1 MWEYLQE
8 KAKEWLGATGLG
20 VQAVL
25 VLVLL
30 YLGYRAGTPWL
41 IAAILVGMVILAGGG
56 GE

>member
-1 MWEYLQE
+1 MWEYLRE
-8 KAKEWLGATGLG
+8 KATEWLGATGLG
-20 VQAVL
+20 IHAVL

>member
-1 MWEYLQE
+1 MWEYLQA
-8 KAKEWLGATGLG
+8 KAQEWLERTGLTFQ
-20 VQAVL
+20 VVL

-41 IAAILVGMVILAGGG
+41 IAAILVSMVVLAGGG

>member
-1 MWEYLQE
+1 MWEYLRE
-8 KAKEWLGATGLG
+8 KAQEWLGATGLS

>member
-1 MWEYLQE
+1 MWGYLQA
-8 KAKEWLGATGLG
+8 KAQEWLERTGFTFQ
-20 VQAVL
+20 VVL

-41 IAAILVGMVILAGGG
+41 IAAILVSMVVLAGGG

>member
-1 MWEYLQE
+1 MWEYLRK
-8 KAKEWLGATGLG
+8 KAEEWLGATGLG

>member
-1 MWEYLQE
+1 MWEYLQA
-8 KAKEWLGATGLG
+8 KAQELLVRTGMTFQ
-20 VQAVL
+20 VVL

-41 IAAILVGMVILAGGG
+41 IAAILVSMVVLAGGG

>member
-1 MWEYLQE
+1 MWEYLQG
-8 KAKEWLGATGLG
+8 KAKEWIGATGLG

-30 YLGYRAGTPWL
+30 YLGYRTGTPWL
-41 IAAILVGMVILAGGG
+41 VAAILVGMVILAGGG

>member
-1 MWEYLQE
+1 MWEYLQA
-8 KAKEWLGATGLG
+8 KAQELLVRTGLTFQ
-20 VQAVL
+20 VIL

-41 IAAILVGMVILAGGG
+41 IAAILVSMVVLAGGG

>member
-1 MWEYLQE
+1 MWESLRE
-8 KAKEWLGATGLG
+8 KAEKWLGATGLG